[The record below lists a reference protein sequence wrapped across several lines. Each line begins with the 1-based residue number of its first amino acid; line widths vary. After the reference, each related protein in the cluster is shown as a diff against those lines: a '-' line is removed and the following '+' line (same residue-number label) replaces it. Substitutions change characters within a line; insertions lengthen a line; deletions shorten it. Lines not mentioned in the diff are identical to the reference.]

1 MSKKKVPPKRA
12 AEKAAPASLRKDAE
26 QALLRRYV
34 PAALVIDSN
43 LLVVHFHGDTTPYLA
58 LASGPPVFDVLKM
71 VRAEF
76 RVALRGAISK
86 AKKEGV
92 AISSETI
99 HFRHNDQAG
108 SARLEVCPLG
118 KLLGQKQHFLVVFK
132 DAPRTTRRSKA
143 ATASRLEQ
151 ELTNTREFLRTLIA
165 EHEAVQEEMRAAGE
179 ESLANNEELQ
189 TANEELETAKE
200 ELQSSNEELTTL
212 NEELR
217 QRNDELEILGN
228 DLSNLLVGVQIPVL
242 VLDRRLHIRRFTP
255 LAGKLLSLVESDM
268 GRPFRDLTS
277 TLSLRDWDACF
288 LEVLDHAR
296 TVEREVKDRHGY
308 WFSLRLHPYR
318 TRDNRIDGVILVLL
332 DIDLIKRP
340 LMAEAR
346 ESRDYAN
353 VLLESSGQA
362 VIAFGSDERIVLINS
377 GVEKMF
383 GYRRDEIIG
392 QAMGLLFSE
401 GARQHTGRRLREFFA
416 APKNLA
422 AGQVL
427 DLEGRR
433 QDGAIFP
440 AEVSLSMVERTE
452 DKLAVAFVA
461 DITERRRLEAL
472 SELYRG
478 QIGALAAQ
486 LITAQEEERRR
497 VSRELHDGLCQRLA
511 SLALDVDGLA
521 GQITPVS
528 ARTRLRTLQ
537 TRVIKASEEARH
549 IAYELHPSV
558 LDDLGLVISLK
569 ALCDEFSKTE
579 SITVRFKSSKLPDSV
594 PQEIASGLYRIAQES
609 LQNIAKHS
617 KAKHVSVELAVPD
630 HSIRLSIK
638 DDGVGF
644 DLLTVRGK
652 GGLGMVSMGERARMM
667 GGKLS
672 MESRPGQGA
681 EIAVRVPMEWVK

>member
-1 MSKKKVPPKRA
+1 MPKKRVPPKRA
-12 AEKAAPASLRKDAE
+12 VAKAAPASLRKDAE

-34 PAALVIDSN
+34 PAALLIDAE
-43 LLVVHFHGDTTPYLA
+43 LRVVHFHGDTAPYLA
-58 LASGPPVFDVLKM
+58 LAAGPPAFEVLKM
-71 VRAEF
+71 VRPEF

-86 AKKEGV
+86 AKKEGIT
-92 AISSETI
+92 ISSEAI
-99 HFRHNDQAG
+99 RFKHNGQPG
-108 SARLEVCPLG
+108 NARLEVYPLR
-118 KLLGQKQHFLVVFK
+118 KVPGQKQNFLAVFK
-132 DAPRTTRRSKA
+132 DTPRTTRGSRRTA
-143 ATASRLEQ
+143 ASRLEQ
-151 ELTNTREFLRTLIA
+151 ELATTREFLRTLIA
-165 EHEAVQEEMRAAGE
+165 EHETVLEEMRAASE

-189 TANEELETAKE
+189 TTNEELETAKE

-228 DLSNLLVGVQIPVL
+228 DLTNLLLGVQIPVL

-255 LAGKLLSLVESDM
+255 LAGKLLNLIESDV
-268 GRPFRDLTS
+268 GRPFPAISS

-288 LEVLDHAR
+288 LEVLDQAR

-318 TRDNRIDGVILVLL
+318 TRDNKIDGVILVLL

-340 LMAEAR
+340 LLAEAR

-383 GYRRDEIIG
+383 GYRREELIG
-392 QAMGLLFSE
+392 QPMGILFADD
-401 GARQHTGRRLREFFA
+401 ARQHPGRRLREFFNTPA
-416 APKNLA
+416 NLP
-422 AGQVL
+422 AGLIL
-427 DLEGRR
+427 DLKARR
-433 QDGAIFP
+433 QDGATFP

-461 DITERRRLEAL
+461 DITERRRLEVL
-472 SELYRG
+472 SELYRA

-521 GQITPVS
+521 AEITPVS

-537 TRVIKASEEARH
+537 TRVVKASEEARH
-549 IAYELHPSV
+549 IAYELHPSM

-579 SITVRFKSSKLPDSV
+579 SIAVRFKSSKLPASV
-594 PQEIASGLYRIAQES
+594 PQEVASGLYRIAQES
-609 LQNIAKHS
+609 LQNVAKHS
-617 KAKHVSVELAVPD
+617 KAKHVSIELAVPD
-630 HSIRLSIK
+630 HSIWLSIK

-644 DLLTVRGK
+644 DPLTVRGK
-652 GGLGMVSMGERARMM
+652 GGLGMVGMSERARMM
-667 GGKLS
+667 RGKLS
-672 MESRPGQGA
+672 MESRPGHGA
-681 EIAVRVPMEWVK
+681 EIAVRVPMDWAK

>member
-1 MSKKKVPPKRA
+1 MPKKKVPLKRA
-12 AEKAAPASLRKDAE
+12 VAKAAPTSLRKDAE

-34 PAALVIDSN
+34 PAALVIDSD
-43 LLVVHFHGDTTPYLA
+43 LHVIHFHGDTAPYLA
-58 LASGPPVFDVLKM
+58 LAAGPPVFEVLKM
-71 VRAEF
+71 VRPEF

-86 AKKEGV
+86 VRKEGIT
-92 AISSETI
+92 ISSEAI
-99 HFRHNDQAG
+99 RFKHNGQPGNAQ
-108 SARLEVCPLG
+108 LEVSPLRRPSDQS
-118 KLLGQKQHFLVVFK
+118 LLIVFK
-132 DAPRTTRRSKA
+132 EAPRTARGSKVP
-143 ATASRLEQ
+143 TASRLEQ
-151 ELTNTREFLRTLIA
+151 ELATTREFLRTLIA

-189 TANEELETAKE
+189 TTNEELETAKE

-255 LAGKLLSLVESDM
+255 LAGKLLNLIESDM
-268 GRPFRDLTS
+268 GRPFHDLAS

-318 TRDNRIDGVILVLL
+318 TRDNKIDGVILVLL

-340 LMAEAR
+340 LLAEAR

-383 GYRRDEIIG
+383 GYRRDQIIG
-392 QAMGLLFSE
+392 KPMGMLFTES
-401 GARQHTGRRLREFFA
+401 AGRHPAWSAREFFN
-416 APKNLA
+416 APANRP
-422 AGQVL
+422 AGLVL
-427 DLEGRR
+427 DLEACR
-433 QDGAIFP
+433 QDGAKFP
-440 AEVSLSMVERTE
+440 VEVSLSMVERTE

-521 GQITPVS
+521 AEITPVS
-528 ARTRLRTLQ
+528 ARTRLRSLQ
-537 TRVIKASEEARH
+537 TRVVKASEEARH

-579 SITVRFKSSKLPDSV
+579 SIAVRFKSSKLPASV

-609 LQNIAKHS
+609 LQNVAKHS
-617 KAKHVSVELAVPD
+617 KAKHVSVELTVPD
-630 HSIRLSIK
+630 HSIRLSVK

-644 DLLTVRGK
+644 DPLAVRGK

-667 GGKLS
+667 RGKLS
-672 MESRPGQGA
+672 MESRQGHGA
-681 EIAVRVPMEWVK
+681 EIAVKVPMEWAK

>member
-1 MSKKKVPPKRA
+1 MSKKKVPPKWA
-12 AEKAAPASLRKDAE
+12 VEEAPANLRKDAE

-34 PAALVIDSN
+34 PAALVIDSD
-43 LLVVHFHGDTTPYLA
+43 LQVVHFHGDTAPYLA
-58 LASGPPVFDVLKM
+58 LAPGPPVFQVLKM
-71 VRAEF
+71 VRPEF
-76 RVALRGAISK
+76 LMELRRTITK
-86 AKKEGV
+86 AKKEEIGT
-92 AISSETI
+92 SSEI
-99 HFRHNDQAG
+99 VRFEHNG
-108 SARLEVCPLG
+108 NRGNARLEVSPLG
-118 KLLGQKQHFLVVFK
+118 APPGQKPHFLVVFQ
-132 DAPRTTRRSKA
+132 DVPRTTRDSKISA
-143 ATASRLEQ
+143 FTRLER
-151 ELTNTREFLRTLIA
+151 ELASAREFLRTLIA
-165 EHEAVQEEMRAAGE
+165 EHESVQEEMRAANE

-189 TANEELETAKE
+189 TTNEELETAKE

-217 QRNDELEILGN
+217 QRNDELEVLGN
-228 DLSNLLVGVQIPVL
+228 DLSNVFVGVQIPVL

-255 LAGKLLSLVESDM
+255 LAGKLLSLIESDV
-268 GRPFRDLTS
+268 GRPFRDISS

-308 WFSLRLHPYR
+308 WYSLRLHPYM

-332 DIDLIKRP
+332 DIDLIKHP
-340 LMAEAR
+340 LLEEAR

-362 VIAFGSDERIVLINS
+362 VIAYGSDERIVLINS

-383 GYRRDEIIG
+383 GYRREEIIG
-392 QAMGLLFSE
+392 QPIGILLTE
-401 GARQHTGRRLREFFA
+401 NTGQHAAWRAGEFFDA
-416 APKNLA
+416 SESRPAGLVLA
-422 AGQVL
+422 L
-427 DLEGRR
+427 DAHRR
-433 QDGAIFP
+433 NGATFP
-440 AEVSLSMVERTE
+440 VEVSLSMVERTE

-472 SELYRG
+472 SELYRA

-511 SLALDVDGLA
+511 SMALDVDSLA
-521 GQITPVS
+521 AEITPVS

-569 ALCDEFSKTE
+569 SLCEDFSKTE
-579 SITVRFKSSKLPDSV
+579 SIPVQFKASKLPDSV

-609 LQNIAKHS
+609 LQNVAKHA

-630 HSIRLSIK
+630 NHIRLSIK

-644 DLLTVRGK
+644 DPLTVRGK
-652 GGLGMVSMGERARMM
+652 GGLGMVGMGERARMM
-667 GGKLS
+667 RGKLS
-672 MESRPGQGA
+672 MEAKPGQGA
-681 EIAVRVPMEWVK
+681 EIAVRVPMDWAK

>member
-1 MSKKKVPPKRA
+1 MPTKKVPLKRA
-12 AEKAAPASLRKDAE
+12 VAKAAPANLRKDAE

-34 PAALVIDSN
+34 PAALVIDSD
-43 LLVVHFHGDTTPYLA
+43 LLVVHLHGDTAPYLA
-58 LASGPPVFDVLKM
+58 LAAGPPVFQVLKL
-71 VRAEF
+71 VRPEF

-86 AKKEGV
+86 ARKEGITV
-92 AISSETI
+92 SSEAI
-99 HFRHNDQAG
+99 HFNHNGQPG
-108 SARLEVCPLG
+108 SARLEVCPLRQVPG
-118 KLLGQKQHFLVVFK
+118 RKQNYLIVFK
-132 DAPRTTRRSKA
+132 DAPRTTRGSKV
-143 ATASRLEQ
+143 TSASRLEQ
-151 ELTNTREFLRTLIA
+151 ELATTREFLRTLIA
-165 EHEAVQEEMRAAGE
+165 EHEAVQEEMQAASE

-189 TANEELETAKE
+189 TANEEMETAKE

-255 LAGKLLSLVESDM
+255 LAGTLLNLIESDV
-268 GRPFRDLTS
+268 GRPFHDIAS

-288 LEVLDHAR
+288 LEVLDSAR

-318 TRDNRIDGVILVLL
+318 TRDNKIDGVILVLL

-340 LMAEAR
+340 LLAEAR
-346 ESRDYAN
+346 EPRDYAS

-362 VIAFGSDERIVLINS
+362 VIAFGPDERIVLINS

-392 QAMGLLFSE
+392 QSMRILFAQGGKHPAGRLQKMFDAPASRPAGL
-401 GARQHTGRRLREFFA
+401 
-416 APKNLA
+416 
-422 AGQVL
+422 VL
-427 DLEGRR
+427 DLEARR
-433 QDGAIFP
+433 QDGATFP
-440 AEVSLSMVERTE
+440 VEVSLSMVERTQ

-521 GQITPVS
+521 AEITPIS

-579 SITVRFKSSKLPDSV
+579 SIAVRFKSSKLPDAV

-617 KAKHVSVELAVPD
+617 KAKRVSVELTVPD
-630 HSIRLSIK
+630 HNIRLSIK
-638 DDGVGF
+638 DDGMGF
-644 DLLTVRGK
+644 DLPTVRGK
-652 GGLGMVSMGERARMM
+652 GGLGMVGMGERARMM

-681 EIAVRVPMEWVK
+681 EIAVRVPMEWAK

>member
-12 AEKAAPASLRKDAE
+12 VAKVPANLRKYTE
-26 QALLRRYV
+26 RALLQRYV
-34 PAALVIDSN
+34 PAALVIDPD
-43 LLVVHFHGDTTPYLA
+43 LHVVHFHGDTAPYLA
-58 LASGPPVFDVLKM
+58 LAAGPPIFEVLKM
-71 VRAEF
+71 VRPEF
-76 RVALRGAISK
+76 LGELRRAITK
-86 AKKEGV
+86 AKKEGI
-92 AISSETI
+92 AIASEI
-99 HFRHNDQAG
+99 IRFEHNGQRG
-108 SARLEVCPLG
+108 STRVEVSPLPAPS
-118 KLLGQKQHFLVVFK
+118 GQKTNFLVVFR
-132 DAPRTTRRSKA
+132 DTPRTTRDSRA
-143 ATASRLEQ
+143 TTASRLEQ
-151 ELTNTREFLRTLIA
+151 ELGSTRQLLRTLIA
-165 EHEAVQEEMRAAGE
+165 EHEAVLEEMRAAGE

-189 TANEELETAKE
+189 TTNEELETAKE
-200 ELQSSNEELTTL
+200 ELQSYNEELTTL

-228 DLSNLLVGVQIPVL
+228 DLSNLLLGVQLPVL

-255 LAGKLLSLVESDM
+255 LAGKLLNLIESDL
-268 GRPFRDLTS
+268 GRPFHDIAS

-318 TRDNRIDGVILVLL
+318 TRDNKIDGVILVLL

-340 LMAEAR
+340 LLAEAR

-383 GYRRDEIIG
+383 GYRREEIIG
-392 QAMGLLFSE
+392 QPMRVLFTE
-401 GARQHTGRRLREFFA
+401 NGGQHPAWRAREFFD
-416 APKNLA
+416 APA
-422 AGQVL
+422 SRSAGLVL
-427 DLEGRR
+427 DLEARR

-440 AEVSLSMVERTE
+440 VEVSLSMVERTE

-521 GQITPVS
+521 AEITPVS

-569 ALCDEFSKTE
+569 ALCDEFSKAE
-579 SITVRFKSSKLPDSV
+579 SIAVRFKSSKLPDAV

-617 KAKHVSVELAVPD
+617 KSKHVSVELTVPD
-630 HSIRLSIK
+630 HSIQLSIK
-638 DDGVGF
+638 DDGIGF
-644 DLLTVRGK
+644 DLLTIRGK
-652 GGLGMVSMGERARMM
+652 GGLGMVGMVERARMM

-672 MESRPGQGA
+672 MESRPGHGS
-681 EIAVRVPMEWVK
+681 EIAVRVPMEWAN